1 MISAMTASAKVR
13 AYLESS
19 CDINLYLQEIE
30 KLIVNT
36 CEKGGSSAT
45 FNLAKYEL
53 PLEVLSYARKKVK
66 ETLQSHGY
74 TTTTPAD
81 DPFEIYIG
89 W

>member
-1 MISAMTASAKVR
+1 MILAMTAGAKTR

-36 CEKGGSSAT
+36 CENGGSSIT

-53 PLEVLSYARKKVK
+53 PLKVSNYARASIK
-66 ETLQSHGY
+66 EALQYYGY
-74 TTTTPAD
+74 TVSVLTD

>member
-1 MISAMTASAKVR
+1 MISAVTAGAKAR

-19 CDINLYLQEIE
+19 CNIDLYLQEIE

-36 CEKGGSSAT
+36 CENGGSSAT
-45 FNLAKYEL
+45 FNFTKYDL
-53 PLEVLSYARKKVK
+53 PLKVLSYARKKVK
-66 ETLQSHGY
+66 EALQDYGY
-74 TTTTPAD
+74 TVTTPVD

>member
-30 KLIVNT
+30 KLIVKT
-36 CEKGGSSAT
+36 CENGGSSAT

-53 PLEVLSYARKKVK
+53 SLKVLSYARKRIK
-66 ETLQSHGY
+66 EALQDYGY
-74 TTTTPAD
+74 TVSIPTD